1 VRRPRVGKVRYINCE
16 PVYSGI
22 EEGAVE
28 AGCDLIEGTP
38 AELNQMLAR
47 GDLDVSVISSLA
59 YAQAPGDFRL
69 LADLAIA
76 CDGAVG
82 SVLCVSRVPLQD
94 LDGERILVTPESLTS
109 VYLLRLLL
117 QRSYG
122 VRPVYLRAEVPEEFP
137 AGVAAGLYIGDPA
150 LRAGHARRYPHHL
163 DLGQGWKELTGL
175 PFVFALWAVREEFY
189 RANPERTRRLHRAL
203 LASKAYS
210 LGRVEALSAAVHG
223 RVGISEEACLNY
235 FRKQLSFDLTPRH
248 LEGFEQFLQSPELDG
263 LVSRP
268 VPWRF
273 VEMG

>member
-38 AELNQMLAR
+38 AELNRMLGV

-59 YAQAPGDFRL
+59 YAQAPGNFRL
-69 LADLAIA
+69 LPDLAIA

-82 SVLCVSRVPLQD
+82 SVLCMSRLPLRD

-137 AGVAAGLYIGDPA
+137 ADVAAGLYIGDPA
-150 LRAGHARRYPHHL
+150 LRAGHARRYSHRL

-189 RANPERTRRLHRAL
+189 QANPECTRQLHRAL

-210 LGRVEALSAAVHG
+210 LGRIEALSVAVHG

-235 FRKQLSFDLTPRH
+235 FRKQLSFDLTARH
-248 LEGFEQFLQSPELDG
+248 LEGFERFLQSPEVG
-263 LVSRP
+263 PLVSRP

-273 VEMG
+273 VETG

>member
-1 VRRPRVGKVRYINCE
+1 VKRARVGKVRYINCE

-28 AGCDLIEGTP
+28 ADCDLIEGTP
-38 AELNQMLAR
+38 AELNRMLGV

-59 YAQAPGDFRL
+59 YAQASADFRL
-69 LADLAIA
+69 LPDVAIA

-82 SVLCVSRVPLQD
+82 SVLCMSRLPLHD

-109 VYLLRLLL
+109 VYLLQLLL

-137 AGVAAGLYIGDPA
+137 AEVAAGLYIGDPA
-150 LRAGHARRYPHHL
+150 LRAGHARRYPHCL

-189 RANPERTRRLHRAL
+189 RANPERTRQLHRAL

-210 LGRVEALSAAVHG
+210 LSRVEALSAAVHG

-248 LEGFEQFLQSPELDG
+248 LEGFDQFLQSPELDG
-263 LVSRP
+263 LVSYP

>member
-1 VRRPRVGKVRYINCE
+1 MRRPRVGKVRYINCE

-38 AELNQMLAR
+38 AELNRMLGA

-59 YAQAPGDFRL
+59 YAQSPGDFRL

-82 SVLCVSRVPLQD
+82 SVLCVSRLPLQD
-94 LDGERILVTPESLTS
+94 LEGERILVTSESLTS

-117 QRSYG
+117 RRSYG
-122 VRPVYLRAEVPEEFP
+122 VHPVYLRAEVPEEFP
-137 AGVAAGLYIGDPA
+137 AEVAACLYIGDPA
-150 LRAGHARRYPHHL
+150 LRAGHTRRYPHQF

-189 RANPERTRRLHRAL
+189 RADPERTRRLHRAL

-210 LGRVEALSAAVHG
+210 LGRAEALSAAVHD